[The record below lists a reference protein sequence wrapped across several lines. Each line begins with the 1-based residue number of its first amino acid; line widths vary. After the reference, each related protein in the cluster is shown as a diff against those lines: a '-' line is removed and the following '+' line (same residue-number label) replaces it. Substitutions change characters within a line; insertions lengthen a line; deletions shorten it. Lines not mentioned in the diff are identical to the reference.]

1 MRDFDAIGALIL
13 GLLVFGVLAVTPAW
27 SAERYVEPSHEEFMC
42 VNFISLFTVYR
53 TVPAHRDTAA
63 DAIVEAGLGQLA
75 LEGLADIEDGTG
87 AGYVLPVLYKR
98 CLALKGQEV
107 V

>member
-1 MRDFDAIGALIL
+1 
-13 GLLVFGVLAVTPAW
+13 
-27 SAERYVEPSHEEFMC
+27 MC